1 MVYKYLCFF
10 MPNNI
15 FFSLQEPSCSL
26 NIQSNNNGSHEE
38 HNSHQVR
45 ILLIHSGITY
55 RELWDLVF
63 STFGVCWVM
72 LRGVVELL
80 ACWPDRFTRCGNV
93 AIWRMIPH
101 CLKWCLWW
109 ERNARTFEGY
119 EKPSHDLK
127 LLFLNTLFEWVN
139 ASGLFYFYS
148 LFDLI
153 NSCFFC
159 L

>member
-101 CLKWCLWW
+101 CLKWCLW
-109 ERNARTFEGY
+109 
-119 EKPSHDLK
+119 
-127 LLFLNTLFEWVN
+127 
-139 ASGLFYFYS
+139 
-148 LFDLI
+148 
-153 NSCFFC
+153 
-159 L
+159 